1 MLETMKDMI
10 DQIDCNLDHPIF
22 EVLESE
28 TRRHILRLI
37 ACEHNYGNRIASI
50 LGMSTPA
57 VHRHLKILQGEANR
71 KGRKSLPIISQSE
84 KSVESYSGYKGA
96 EATLYQIKSQIGI
109 FFGIFP
115 NFIHSQIFRVNDKGE
130 VTSYRASNSDTD
142 FFLLRPPQK
151 MPSSSSSNSTQYLDL
166 YDKVQEYNK
175 KIIVLQKE
183 LMEVLHEK
191 NKVMEDVDKIIN
203 SENEL
208 DFEDRVIMRAIT
220 CLGPECSSN
229 LAEILKMDDVMVNKH
244 VEKILE
250 KGFLEKMET

>member
-1 MLETMKDMI
+1 MIELMKDMV

-84 KSVESYSGYKGA
+84 KSVESYSGHKGA
-96 EATLYQIKSQIGI
+96 EATLYQIQSEIGI

-115 NFIHSQIFRVNDKGE
+115 NFIHSQIFKVDDTGN
-130 VTSYRASNSDTD
+130 VTSYRASSSDTD
-142 FFLLRPPQK
+142 YFLLRPPLK
-151 MPSSSSSNSTQYLDL
+151 LPNRSNSDSSKYRDL
-166 YDKVQEYNK
+166 YDKVQGYNK
-175 KIIVLQKE
+175 RIISLQKE
-183 LMEVLHEK
+183 LMEVLHKK
-191 NKVMEDVDKIIN
+191 NNLMEEVDKIFKDDT
-203 SENEL
+203 EL

-229 LAEILKMDDVMVNKH
+229 LAEILKMDNVMVNKH
-244 VEKILE
+244 VESILD
-250 KGFLEKMET
+250 KGFLEKIDS